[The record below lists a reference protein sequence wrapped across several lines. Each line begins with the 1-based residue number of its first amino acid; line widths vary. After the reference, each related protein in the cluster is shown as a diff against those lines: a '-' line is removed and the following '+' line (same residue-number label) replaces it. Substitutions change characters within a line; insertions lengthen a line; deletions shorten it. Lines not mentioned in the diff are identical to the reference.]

1 MPETLLYNNTVAK
14 NLNFV
19 KGLNYFQA
27 LLLIL
32 LFSLTNSV
40 YAQEANPQ
48 QQITPTTIVLKDGA
62 NLYSA
67 DDNFNK
73 QILSN
78 KIILKNSDVSYQENG
93 GKEHLLKLIAKQ
105 SQKEEKKDLK
115 NQLKIAENKRQKETL
130 QQVKKEIEKFEK
142 RVQVFV
148 KHDFNRAPSP
158 DQFFS
163 SSSITKNYVIPSQS
177 THDFSKF
184 YISADAYV
192 ITQAL
197 DFLHSQKYTYY
208 NNKSLDFCFSEVFSV
223 RPPPV
228 LEFI

>member
-1 MPETLLYNNTVAK
+1 LQKTLLYNNTVAK
-14 NLNFV
+14 NLNFI
-19 KGLNYFQA
+19 KSLNYFPA
-27 LLLIL
+27 LFLIL
-32 LFSLTNSV
+32 LFSLSNNV
-40 YAQEANPQ
+40 YAQEANSQ

-78 KIILKNSDVSYQENG
+78 KIILENSDVSYQG
-93 GKEHLLKLIAKQ
+93 SGYKEHFLKLIARQ
-105 SQKEEKKDLK
+105 SQREEKKDLK
-115 NQLKIAENKRQKETL
+115 NQLKIAENKRQKEAL
-130 QQVKKEIEKFEK
+130 QQIKREIEKFEK

-148 KHDFNRAPSP
+148 KLDFNDATSP

-163 SSSITKNYVIPSQS
+163 TNTIAKNYVTPSQS
-177 THDFSKF
+177 THDFSKL
-184 YISADAYV
+184 YISADPYV
-192 ITQAL
+192 VTQAL

-208 NNKSLDFCFSEVFSV
+208 NNKSLNFCFSEVFSV

-228 LEFI
+228 FLNA